1 MNLLQYPSLASQGQE
16 VLRITHLIQYPSLA
30 SISGD
35 RRLRDCKPLIHY
47 PSVETLYETESLFM
61 YKLHSLSCYR
71 NAQWIQKR
79 GDLLIT
85 NLIHFPS
92 LESLYGDRIQET
104 LLLITNLIHYASIED
119 TSVEI
124 GNLFI
129 RNLIHYPSIESL
141 LCLE

>member
-1 MNLLQYPSLASQGQE
+1 M
-16 VLRITHLIQYPSLA
+16 
-30 SISGD
+30 GD
-35 RRLRDCKPLIHY
+35 NRRLGDCQGDAISFSSITGDLGIANLIHY
-47 PSVETLYETESLFM
+47 PSVETLYGDRKLIV

-104 LLLITNLIHYASIED
+104 LLLITNLIHYASIEYLCGD
-119 TSVEI
+119 
-124 GNLFI
+124 
-129 RNLIHYPSIESL
+129 RKLIY
-141 LCLE
+141 